1 MVGQADDKLR
11 HYNVARADDNH
22 RHYIESMRAAV
33 ISIGTNSCRLLIA
46 SLGAGGRFTPEY
58 HESRGTRLGEGI
70 APGKLLEP
78 EAAERTLAAVSD
90 YATLARHANRTFA
103 IGTSAL
109 REAADAG
116 AFAARVHELTG
127 ANLHV
132 LIGDEE
138 AHASFDGAKHGL
150 SEAGVVIDGVL
161 TVADVGG
168 GSAEIARRDGEGQ
181 LVRTASLPLGAVRL
195 TERFLVSDPP
205 TADELERCR
214 AAIALSLDALDDAAQ
229 PRGMLACV
237 GGTAATAVRMLQAEE
252 DRGVARVSAAALAD
266 LGRAVAA
273 LPVAQRKRMHGLSA
287 QRADII
293 AAGLLVLESIAAAA
307 GAPEFLIV
315 QADLLTGYLLEHADS

>member
-1 MVGQADDKLR
+1 
-11 HYNVARADDNH
+11 
-22 RHYIESMRAAV
+22 MRAAV

-46 SLGAGGRFTPEY
+46 SLVAGGRITPEY

-78 EAAERTLAAVSD
+78 EAAERTLSAVSD
-90 YATLARHANRTFA
+90 YATLARHADRTFA

-109 REAADAG
+109 RDAADAG
-116 AFAARVHELTG
+116 AFAARVDEITG
-127 ANLHV
+127 TNLQV
-132 LIGDEE
+132 LSGDEE
-138 AHASFDGAKHGL
+138 AHASFVGAVNGL
-150 SEAGVVIDGVL
+150 AAAGVAVDSAL

-168 GSAEIARRDGEGQ
+168 GSAEVARRDGEGQ
-181 LVRTASLPLGAVRL
+181 PVHTASVPLGAVRL

-205 TADELERCR
+205 TADELARCR
-214 AAIALSLDALDDAAQ
+214 AAIALSLEGLADAVC

-252 DRGVARVSAAALAD
+252 NRGVARVSAAALAD
-266 LGRAVAA
+266 LGRAVSA

-293 AAGLLVLESIAAAA
+293 AAGLLVLESIASAARA
-307 GAPEFLIV
+307 REILIV
-315 QADLLTGYLLEHADS
+315 QADLLTGYLLEHAAS

>member
-1 MVGQADDKLR
+1 MHEQALL
-11 HYNVARADDNH
+11 ALLP
-22 RHYIESMRAAV
+22 MRAAV

-46 SLGAGGRFTPEY
+46 SLGPGGKFTPEY

-70 APGKLLEP
+70 APGILLEP
-78 EAAERTLAAVSD
+78 AAAERTLAAVTD
-90 YATLARHANRTFA
+90 YAALARHADRTFA

-116 AFAARVHELTG
+116 AFAVRVHEITN
-127 ANLHV
+127 ADLHV

-138 AHASFDGAKHGL
+138 AHASFVGAHHGL
-150 SEAGVVIDGVL
+150 SEAAVAVDGTL

-168 GSAEIARRDGEGQ
+168 GSAEIARRDGES
-181 LVRTASLPLGAVRL
+181 LPVRTASLPLGAVRL
-195 TERFLVSDPP
+195 TERFLVNDPP
-205 TADELERCR
+205 TSDELERCR
-214 AAIALSLDALDDAAQ
+214 AAIALSLAGLENDVR
-229 PRGMLACV
+229 PRGLLACV

-252 DRGVARVSAAALAD
+252 VGGVARVSATALAD

-273 LPVAQRKRMHGLSA
+273 LPVGQRKRMHGLSA

-307 GAPEFLIV
+307 GAREVLIV
-315 QADLLTGYLLEHADS
+315 QADLLTGYLLEHAKP

>member
-1 MVGQADDKLR
+1 
-11 HYNVARADDNH
+11 
-22 RHYIESMRAAV
+22 MRAAV

-46 SLGAGGRFTPEY
+46 TLGPAGSFTPEY

-70 APGKLLEP
+70 APGKLLGP
-78 EAAERTLAAVSD
+78 AAAERTLAAVAD
-90 YATLARHANRTFA
+90 YAALARHADKTFA

-109 REAADAG
+109 RDAADTG
-116 AFAARVHELTG
+116 AFAAHVREIAG
-127 ANLHV
+127 ADLHV

-138 AHASFDGAKHGL
+138 AHASFVGACHGL
-150 SEAGVVIDGVL
+150 SEANVAVDAAL

-181 LVRTASLPLGAVRL
+181 PVRTASLPLGAVRL

-205 TADELERCR
+205 TADELKRCR
-214 AAIALSLDALDDAAQ
+214 AAIALSLDRLDDEVR

-237 GGTAATAVRMLQAEE
+237 GGTAATTVRMLQAEQIH
-252 DRGVARVSAAALAD
+252 GVARVDAAVLAD
-266 LGRAVAA
+266 LGRAVTA

-307 GAPEFLIV
+307 SAREILIV
-315 QADLLTGYLLEHADS
+315 QADLLTGYLLQHARP

>member
-1 MVGQADDKLR
+1 
-11 HYNVARADDNH
+11 
-22 RHYIESMRAAV
+22 MRAAV

-46 SLGAGGRFTPEY
+46 SIGVGGTFTPEY

-78 EAAERTLAAVSD
+78 AAAERTLAAVTD
-90 YATLARHANRTFA
+90 YAALARHADRTFA

-109 REAADAG
+109 REAADSG
-116 AFAARVHELTG
+116 AFAARVHEITG
-127 ANLHV
+127 AGLRV
-132 LIGDEE
+132 LTGDEE
-138 AHASFDGAKHGL
+138 AHASFVGACHGL
-150 SEAGVVIDGVL
+150 SEAGLSVNGWL

-168 GSAEIARRDGEGQ
+168 GSAEIARRDDEGKP
-181 LVRTASLPLGAVRL
+181 VRAASVPLGAVRL
-195 TERFLVSDPP
+195 TERFLASDPP
-205 TADELERCR
+205 TAEELERCR
-214 AAIALSLDALDDAAQ
+214 AAIAMTIGSLDDAVR

-252 DRGVARVSAAALAD
+252 NRGVARVSTAALAE

-273 LPVAQRKRMHGLSA
+273 LSVAQRKRLHGLPA

-307 GAPEFLIV
+307 GAREILIV
-315 QADLLTGYLLEHADS
+315 QADLLTGYLLEHARS

>member
-1 MVGQADDKLR
+1 
-11 HYNVARADDNH
+11 
-22 RHYIESMRAAV
+22 MRAAV

-46 SLGAGGRFTPEY
+46 SLDSGGRFTPEY

-70 APGKLLEP
+70 APGKLLDAA
-78 EAAERTLAAVSD
+78 AAERTLAVVND
-90 YATLARHANRTFA
+90 YAALARHADKTFA

-109 REAADAG
+109 RDAADAG
-116 AFAARVHELTG
+116 AFAARVHEITG
-127 ANLHV
+127 AELTV
-132 LIGDEE
+132 LTGDEE
-138 AHASFDGAKHGL
+138 AHGSFIGACHGL
-150 SEAGVVIDGVL
+150 SEAGIAVDSAL

-168 GSAEIARRDGEGQ
+168 GSAEIARRDGEG
-181 LVRTASLPLGAVRL
+181 LPVRTASVPLGAVRL

-205 TADELERCR
+205 TAGELERCR
-214 AAIALSLDALDDAAQ
+214 AAIALNLGALDDAVR

-252 DRGVARVSAAALAD
+252 NRGVARVSASAIAE

-293 AAGLLVLESIAAAA
+293 AAGLLVLESIASAASA
-307 GAPEFLIV
+307 REVMIV
-315 QADLLTGYLLEHADS
+315 QADLLTGYLLEHARS